1 MTFLKSQSNFKT
13 VSIYKGY
20 ELDDKLCGFEEIQF
34 ADCYLKF

>member
-13 VSIYKGY
+13 VSIYVRY
-20 ELDDKLCGFEEIQF
+20 ELDDKLCGFKEIQF